1 MSLSWKWLA
10 LSRQHVAQGPYPN
23 TSIKRK
29 RPRLIRTTICYI
41 SNTFALVLAQL

>member
-10 LSRQHVAQGPYPN
+10 LSRQRVAQGPYPN
-23 TSIKRK
+23 SSIKRK

-41 SNTFALVLAQL
+41 FNTLALVLAQL